1 MFFNRKPAIAN
12 MASNSTEP
20 TAELTT
26 EQAQSTKK
34 VNLGRTLIYY
44 ATMIL
49 VFAFMFFNFK
59 LMTVPTGSM
68 YPTLQVHE
76 CLAVKTINNPQEKL
90 DYGDIV
96 TFNSTIDGQPE
107 VLVKRLIGKPGDTI
121 EVQPFRVIRNGEE
134 VFEDYRLEAMT
145 SLTQEPITLGENE
158 YFFMGDNWNNSADS
172 RVFGAVSGDA
182 IVGKVLFHFNPFS
195 DPVCED
201 FVNSIPY
208 EARHADFAG

>member
-1 MFFNRKPAIAN
+1 

-20 TAELTT
+20 TTELTT

-76 CLAVKTINNPQEKL
+76 CLAVKTISNHRRTTRSSCKEADWQAWRH
-90 DYGDIV
+90 YRG
-96 TFNSTIDGQPE
+96 STLPRYS
-107 VLVKRLIGKPGDTI
+107 K
-121 EVQPFRVIRNGEE
+121 
-134 VFEDYRLEAMT
+134 
-145 SLTQEPITLGENE
+145 
-158 YFFMGDNWNNSADS
+158 W
-172 RVFGAVSGDA
+172 
-182 IVGKVLFHFNPFS
+182 
-195 DPVCED
+195 
-201 FVNSIPY
+201 
-208 EARHADFAG
+208 